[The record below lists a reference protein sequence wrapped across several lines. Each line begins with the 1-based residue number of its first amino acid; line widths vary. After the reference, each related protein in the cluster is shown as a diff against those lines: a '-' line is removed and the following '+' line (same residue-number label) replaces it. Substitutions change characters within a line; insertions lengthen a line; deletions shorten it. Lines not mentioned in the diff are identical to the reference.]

1 MLSDAVVITYTSPV
15 LTALAAALLLRE
27 PWGGLDALGSLLSM
41 LGVLLIVKPGYAA
54 GVVSS

>member
-41 LGVLLIVKPGYAA
+41 LGVLLIVKPGAA
-54 GVVSS
+54 A

>member
-1 MLSDAVVITYTSPV
+1 MVITYTSPV